1 MVDLNGAD
9 LNLLVS
15 LDALIEEGNVTK
27 AAVRLNVSQPALS
40 AQLARLRD
48 IFRDPLLVPS
58 KTGRGMIPTAR
69 ALELRGPLRG
79 ALKELE
85 TVVKRPPIFDP
96 STVERTFAIATSDLL
111 TVVLGEG
118 LIARVQKVAGPG
130 VRVSFRSQN
139 PDLIADQLEHGQID
153 LAIGDE
159 RNAQYGMKSIK
170 LFDDRFFMAQ
180 RRGHPRGTKPLDLD
194 TYCRLSHVLVSNAGS
209 GSFRGKIDEQLEE
222 IGRRRRVVL
231 SVHQFIL
238 VPMFLRITDYVA
250 TLPDRFLYRFND
262 DLDRYE
268 LPFKSRGF
276 TVSASWHPRNEADP
290 AHIWL
295 REQLVAVAAGAADGW
310 SRSANE

>member
-1 MVDLNGAD
+1 MIDLNGAD

-27 AAVRLNVSQPALS
+27 AAARLNVSQPALS

-79 ALKELE
+79 ALKDLE
-85 TVVKRPPIFDP
+85 SVVKRPPVFDP
-96 STVERTFAIATSDLL
+96 LTVERTFAIATSDLL
-111 TVVLGEG
+111 TAVLGEG

-170 LFDDRFFMAQ
+170 LFDDHFFMAQ

-194 TYCRLSHVLVSNAGS
+194 TYCSLSHVLVSNAGS

-238 VPMFLRITDYVA
+238 VPMFLRITDHVA
-250 TLPDRFLYRFND
+250 TLPERFLDRFND

-295 REQLVAVAAGAADGW
+295 RGELIAVAAGRDAEA
-310 SRSANE
+310 

>member
-1 MVDLNGAD
+1 
-9 LNLLVS
+9 
-15 LDALIEEGNVTK
+15 
-27 AAVRLNVSQPALS
+27 
-40 AQLARLRD
+40 
-48 IFRDPLLVPS
+48 
-58 KTGRGMIPTAR
+58 
-69 ALELRGPLRG
+69 
-79 ALKELE
+79 
-85 TVVKRPPIFDP
+85 
-96 STVERTFAIATSDLL
+96 
-111 TVVLGEG
+111 VLGEG

-250 TLPDRFLYRFND
+250 TLPDRFLNRFND